1 MADITQALLHEMLDY
16 NKDSGV
22 FVWKVRSAQKI
33 RVGDI
38 AGTVNAKGY
47 VGIKLFGKRYLA
59 HRLAWMYINGEFP
72 DSFIDHANT
81 VRTDN
86 RIDNLR
92 LSTHQENKRNGK
104 LYKNNTSGF
113 RGVAFKQNAWVGS
126 LEVGDR
132 RVYVGRFKTAAEAS
146 AAVEKQAE
154 KIHSLFY
161 RNPHVA

>member
-16 NKDSGV
+16 NKESGV
-22 FVWKVRSAQKI
+22 FAWKVRSAQRI
-33 RVGDI
+33 RVGDV

-47 VGIKLFGKRYLA
+47 IGIKLFGKRYLA
-59 HRLAWMYINGEFP
+59 HRLAWMYVNGDFP

-104 LYKNNTSGF
+104 LYKNNTSGY
-113 RGVAFKQNAWVGS
+113 RGVAFRKNGWEGT
-126 LEVGDR
+126 LNVGDQ

-146 AAVEKQAE
+146 VAVEKQAE

>member
-113 RGVAFKQNAWVGS
+113 RGVAFKQSAWVGS